1 MFVLALHG
9 REKEGLYSADNE
21 DGDRVLYI
29 FREEDDADRFVGLLE
44 ADDFPALS
52 VIEVDEEAT
61 LAICEANNYT
71 YAIIE
76 ENDLIIPPSVTDDLI

>member
-9 REKEGLYSADNE
+9 REKKVSTLQTTRTEIESSISLEKKMMLTD
-21 DGDRVLYI
+21 
-29 FREEDDADRFVGLLE
+29 LLVFWS
-44 ADDFPALS
+44 DDFPALS

-76 ENDLIIPPSVTDDLI
+76 ENDLIIPPRVTDD

>member
-1 MFVLALHG
+1 MFVLALKG
-9 REKEGLYSADNE
+9 KEKEGLYSVDNE

-44 ADDFPALS
+44 ADDFPELS
-52 VIEVDEEAT
+52 VVEVDEEAT
-61 LAICEANNYT
+61 VAICEANGYT

-76 ENDLIIPPSVTDDLI
+76 EDDLIIPPRITDD

>member
-1 MFVLALHG
+1 MFVLALEG

-44 ADDFPALS
+44 ADDFPTLS

-76 ENDLIIPPSVTDDLI
+76 ENDLIIPPRVTDD